1 MSLAMTAQ
9 SIENSDYNNNSDN
22 HIINRKR
29 TNNKTQKRMP
39 ASFGDID
46 HSKVQNVLNSIY
58 RNLSDDID
66 NNLGDYKPRA
76 NSAPVNGSY
85 NAINP
90 LAPPAS
96 MRQKQEQK
104 YDQKGQPNDQKEGM
118 TNGDYNAD
126 DVNNYSNKFVPQP
139 VQNDN
144 MDLQDL
150 QDVYMNNEQVKRYF
164 KNLAPNVG
172 QNSDPN
178 ASLNRGQ
185 NSGSNAFINRDQNS
199 DQNSDQNASL
209 NRVSNSDSRTNV
221 GDTNHVLITKLNYM
235 INLLE
240 EQQDE
245 RTNNVTEE
253 VILYS
258 FLGVFIIFVV
268 DGFAR
273 VTRYTR

>member
-9 SIENSDYNNNSDN
+9 SIENSDNNNNSEN
-22 HIINRKR
+22 YIINRKKS
-29 TNNKTQKRMP
+29 NNKTQKRIP
-39 ASFGDID
+39 TSFDEID

-58 RNLSDDID
+58 KNLGNDTD
-66 NNLGDYKPRA
+66 NNLGDYKPR
-76 NSAPVNGSY
+76 SICAPVNTPY
-85 NAINP
+85 APINP
-90 LAPPAS
+90 LAPPAA
-96 MRQKQEQK
+96 MRLKQENQGK
-104 YDQKGQPNDQKEGM
+104 EQTQGKEGM
-118 TNGDYNAD
+118 TNYDYNAD
-126 DVNNYSNKFVPQP
+126 EVDNYSNKFVPQP
-139 VQNDN
+139 AQNDT

-164 KNLAPNVG
+164 KNLVPNFQSNG
-172 QNSDPN
+172 SNSNQSNSIQTSGPN
-178 ASLNRGQ
+178 GPNSPNHQSGSSPRSNQ
-185 NSGSNAFINRDQNS
+185 SSGSNLTS
-199 DQNSDQNASL
+199 
-209 NRVSNSDSRTNV
+209 
-221 GDTNHVLITKLNYM
+221 DTNQLLIDKLNYM

>member
-9 SIENSDYNNNSDN
+9 SIENTDNNNSDN
-22 HIINRKR
+22 YIINRKK
-29 TNNKTQKRMP
+29 TNNNSNNKTQKRMP
-39 ASFGDID
+39 STFGDID

-58 RNLSDDID
+58 KNLGDDSD
-66 NNLGDYKPRA
+66 NNLGDYKPRSI
-76 NSAPVNGSY
+76 SAPVNTPY
-85 NAINP
+85 APINP

-96 MRQKQEQK
+96 MRQKQ
-104 YDQKGQPNDQKEGM
+104 DQDKGQGSIQGSIQGSTQCSKEGM
-118 TNGDYNAD
+118 TNYDYNTE
-126 DVNNYSNKFVPQP
+126 DVDNYSSKFVPQP
-139 VQNDN
+139 VQNDT

-164 KNLAPNVG
+164 KNLVPNF
-172 QNSDPN
+172 QS
-178 ASLNRGQ
+178 
-185 NSGSNAFINRDQNS
+185 
-199 DQNSDQNASL
+199 
-209 NRVSNSDSRTNV
+209 SDSNPSGIQSSGGNKSTNQPV
-221 GDTNHVLITKLNYM
+221 SRQSQSHNSNMSDTNQVLVDKLNYM

>member
-9 SIENSDYNNNSDN
+9 SIENSDYNNNDN
-22 HIINRKR
+22 KNCINDRKR
-29 TNNKTQKRMP
+29 QTNNKTQKRMP
-39 ASFGDID
+39 ASFNDID
-46 HSKVQNVLNSIY
+46 HSKVQNVLNSIHK
-58 RNLSDDID
+58 NLSDDID
-66 NNLGDYKPRA
+66 NNLGDYNPRN
-76 NSAPVNGSY
+76 NSSTPVNSSY
-85 NAINP
+85 APINP

-96 MRQKQEQK
+96 MRQRQE
-104 YDQKGQPNDQKEGM
+104 PEQKEGNKEGM
-118 TNGDYNAD
+118 SNYDYNTD
-126 DVNNYSNKFVPQP
+126 DVDNYSNKFVPQP

-150 QDVYMNNEQVKRYF
+150 QGVYMNNEQVKRYY
-164 KNLAPNVG
+164 KNLVPNL
-172 QNSDPN
+172 P
-178 ASLNRGQ
+178 
-185 NSGSNAFINRDQNS
+185 INKINETMS
-199 DQNSDQNASL
+199 K
-209 NRVSNSDSRTNV
+209 TNDTIMNTTTNTNL
-221 GDTNHVLITKLNYM
+221 DTNNVLIEKLNYM

>member
-9 SIENSDYNNNSDN
+9 SIENSDYNSNN

-29 TNNKTQKRMP
+29 TNNKTQKRIP
-39 ASFGDID
+39 TSFDDID

-58 RNLSDDID
+58 KNLGDDID
-66 NNLGDYKPRA
+66 NNLGDYKPRS
-76 NSAPVNGSY
+76 NSAPVNASY
-85 NAINP
+85 TPINP

-96 MRQKQEQK
+96 MRQKQEQT
-104 YDQKGQPNDQKEGM
+104 QSQGGSKEGM
-118 TNGDYNAD
+118 TNYDYNAD

-139 VQNDN
+139 VKNDS

-150 QDVYMNNEQVKRYF
+150 QDVYMNNEQVNRYF
-164 KNLAPNVG
+164 KNLVPSFQQNQTQG
-172 QNSDPN
+172 QPQQTH
-178 ASLNRGQ
+178 SLEQTNYKTNTHSYPQQSQ
-185 NSGSNAFINRDQNS
+185 NTSS
-199 DQNSDQNASL
+199 
-209 NRVSNSDSRTNV
+209 
-221 GDTNHVLITKLNYM
+221 DTNQVLIDKLNYM

>member
-9 SIENSDYNNNSDN
+9 SIENTDNNSNN

-29 TNNKTQKRMP
+29 TNNKTQKRIP
-39 ASFGDID
+39 TSFDEID

-58 RNLSDDID
+58 KNLGDDTD

-76 NSAPVNGSY
+76 TSAPVNASY
-85 NAINP
+85 TPINP

-96 MRQKQEQK
+96 MRQKQEQ
-104 YDQKGQPNDQKEGM
+104 QQGSKEGM
-118 TNGDYNAD
+118 SNYDYNAD

-139 VQNDN
+139 VQNDS

-150 QDVYMNNEQVKRYF
+150 QDVYMNNDQVKRYF
-164 KNLAPNVG
+164 KNLVPNF
-172 QNSDPN
+172 QPTAQQQSSSQSSSQ
-178 ASLNRGQ
+178 SLPQYKQSQSHYNT
-185 NSGSNAFINRDQNS
+185 NTNINTS
-199 DQNSDQNASL
+199 
-209 NRVSNSDSRTNV
+209 
-221 GDTNHVLITKLNYM
+221 DTNQVLIDKLNYM

>member
-9 SIENSDYNNNSDN
+9 SIENTDNNNNSDN
-22 HIINRKR
+22 YIINRKKS
-29 TNNKTQKRMP
+29 NNNSKTQKRMP
-39 ASFGDID
+39 STFGDID

-58 RNLSDDID
+58 KNLGDDSD
-66 NNLGDYKPRA
+66 NNLGDYKPRST
-76 NSAPVNGSY
+76 SAPVNTPY
-85 NAINP
+85 APINP

-96 MRQKQEQK
+96 MRQKQDQEKQK
-104 YDQKGQPNDQKEGM
+104 ETGQGKEGM
-118 TNGDYNAD
+118 SNYDYNAD
-126 DVNNYSNKFVPQP
+126 DVDNYSSKFVPQP
-139 VQNDN
+139 AQNDS

-164 KNLAPNVG
+164 KNLVPNFQSPSPNQSVTNQTG
-172 QNSDPN
+172 IQTSGNKSSFPSQPVSRQSHNSN
-178 ASLNRGQ
+178 MS
-185 NSGSNAFINRDQNS
+185 
-199 DQNSDQNASL
+199 
-209 NRVSNSDSRTNV
+209 
-221 GDTNHVLITKLNYM
+221 DTNHILIDKLNYM

-258 FLGVFIIFVV
+258 FLGIFIIFVV

>member
-9 SIENSDYNNNSDN
+9 SIENSDYNSNN

-29 TNNKTQKRMP
+29 TNAKTQKRIP
-39 ASFGDID
+39 TSFDDID

-58 RNLSDDID
+58 KNLGDDLD
-66 NNLGDYKPRA
+66 NNLGDYKPRS
-76 NSAPVNGSY
+76 NSAPVNASY
-85 NAINP
+85 TPINP

-96 MRQKQEQK
+96 MRQKQEQ
-104 YDQKGQPNDQKEGM
+104 QSNSKEGM
-118 TNGDYNAD
+118 TNYDYNAE

-139 VQNDN
+139 VKNDN

-150 QDVYMNNEQVKRYF
+150 QDVYMNNEQVNRYF
-164 KNLAPNVG
+164 KNLVPSFQQNQVQIQSQQSQQTSHKPNTYSYSQ
-172 QNSDPN
+172 QNQQYTS
-178 ASLNRGQ
+178 S
-185 NSGSNAFINRDQNS
+185 
-199 DQNSDQNASL
+199 
-209 NRVSNSDSRTNV
+209 
-221 GDTNHVLITKLNYM
+221 DTNQVLLDKLNYM

>member
-9 SIENSDYNNNSDN
+9 SIENTDNNSNN
-22 HIINRKR
+22 HIISRKR
-29 TNNKTQKRMP
+29 TNNKTQKRIP
-39 ASFGDID
+39 TSFDEID

-58 RNLSDDID
+58 KNLGDDTD

-76 NSAPVNGSY
+76 TSAPVNASY
-85 NAINP
+85 TPINP

-96 MRQKQEQK
+96 MRQKQEQ
-104 YDQKGQPNDQKEGM
+104 QQGSKEGM
-118 TNGDYNAD
+118 TNYDYSAD

-139 VQNDN
+139 VQNDS

-164 KNLAPNVG
+164 KNLVPNFQQNTQQQDSSQSLPQSSS
-172 QNSDPN
+172 QNSPQYKQTYSQSQSQAQSQYN
-178 ASLNRGQ
+178 
-185 NSGSNAFINRDQNS
+185 
-199 DQNSDQNASL
+199 
-209 NRVSNSDSRTNV
+209 TNTS
-221 GDTNHVLITKLNYM
+221 DTNQVLIDKLNYM

>member
-9 SIENSDYNNNSDN
+9 SIENTDNNNSDN
-22 HIINRKR
+22 YIINRKKNNNNS
-29 TNNKTQKRMP
+29 NNKTQKRMP
-39 ASFGDID
+39 STFGDID

-58 RNLSDDID
+58 KNLGEDSD
-66 NNLGDYKPRA
+66 NNLGDYKPRSI
-76 NSAPVNGSY
+76 SAPVNTPY
-85 NAINP
+85 APINP

-96 MRQKQEQK
+96 MRQKQDQEKQK
-104 YDQKGQPNDQKEGM
+104 ETGQGSTQGNKEGM
-118 TNGDYNAD
+118 TNYDYNSE
-126 DVNNYSNKFVPQP
+126 DVDNYSNKFVPQP
-139 VQNDN
+139 VQNDT

-164 KNLAPNVG
+164 KNLVPNF
-172 QNSDPN
+172 QS
-178 ASLNRGQ
+178 
-185 NSGSNAFINRDQNS
+185 
-199 DQNSDQNASL
+199 
-209 NRVSNSDSRTNV
+209 SDSNPSGIQSSGGNKSTNTNTNV
-221 GDTNHVLITKLNYM
+221 NTNSRQSLSHNSNMSDTNQVLVDKLNYM

>member
-9 SIENSDYNNNSDN
+9 SIENSDYNNNDN
-22 HIINRKR
+22 RNCINDRKR
-29 TNNKTQKRMP
+29 QTNNKTQKRMP
-39 ASFGDID
+39 ASFNDID
-46 HSKVQNVLNSIY
+46 HSKVQNVLNSIHK
-58 RNLSDDID
+58 NLSDDID
-66 NNLGDYKPRA
+66 NNLGDYNPRN
-76 NSAPVNGSY
+76 NSSTPVNSSY
-85 NAINP
+85 TPINP

-96 MRQKQEQK
+96 MRQRQE
-104 YDQKGQPNDQKEGM
+104 PEQKEGNKEGM
-118 TNGDYNAD
+118 SNYDYNTE
-126 DVNNYSNKFVPQP
+126 DVDNYSNKFVPQP

-150 QDVYMNNEQVKRYF
+150 QGVYMNNEQVKRYY
-164 KNLAPNVG
+164 KNLVPNFATM
-172 QNSDPN
+172 NK
-178 ASLNRGQ
+178 
-185 NSGSNAFINRDQNS
+185 
-199 DQNSDQNASL
+199 
-209 NRVSNSDSRTNV
+209 TNDTRMNTTTNTNL
-221 GDTNHVLITKLNYM
+221 DTNNVLIDKLNYM

>member
-9 SIENSDYNNNSDN
+9 SIENSDYNNNDN
-22 HIINRKR
+22 RNCINDRKR
-29 TNNKTQKRMP
+29 QTNNKTQKRMP
-39 ASFGDID
+39 ASFNDID
-46 HSKVQNVLNSIY
+46 HSKVQNVLNSIHK
-58 RNLSDDID
+58 NLSDDID
-66 NNLGDYKPRA
+66 NNLGDYNPRN
-76 NSAPVNGSY
+76 NSSTPVNSSY
-85 NAINP
+85 TPINP

-96 MRQKQEQK
+96 MRQRQE
-104 YDQKGQPNDQKEGM
+104 PEQKEGNKEGM
-118 TNGDYNAD
+118 SNYDYNTE
-126 DVNNYSNKFVPQP
+126 DVDNYSNKFVPQP

-150 QDVYMNNEQVKRYF
+150 QGVYMNNEQVKRYY
-164 KNLAPNVG
+164 KNLVPNFATMNKT
-172 QNSDPN
+172 NSTE
-178 ASLNRGQ
+178 
-185 NSGSNAFINRDQNS
+185 INLANF
-199 DQNSDQNASL
+199 
-209 NRVSNSDSRTNV
+209 DSRMNTNL
-221 GDTNHVLITKLNYM
+221 DTNNVLIDKLNYM

>member
-9 SIENSDYNNNSDN
+9 TIENSDYNSNN

-29 TNNKTQKRMP
+29 TNNKTQKRIP
-39 ASFGDID
+39 TSFDDID

-58 RNLSDDID
+58 KNLGDDID
-66 NNLGDYKPRA
+66 NNLGDYKPRT
-76 NSAPVNGSY
+76 NSAPVNASY
-85 NAINP
+85 TPINP

-96 MRQKQEQK
+96 MRQKQEQT
-104 YDQKGQPNDQKEGM
+104 QSQGGSKEGM
-118 TNGDYNAD
+118 TNYDYNAD

-139 VQNDN
+139 VQNDS

-150 QDVYMNNEQVKRYF
+150 QDVYMNNEQVNRYF
-164 KNLAPNVG
+164 KNLVPNFQQTQSQSSN
-172 QNSDPN
+172 QNQSQSHKPQQIGYKQQTN
-178 ASLNRGQ
+178 Y
-185 NSGSNAFINRDQNS
+185 NSS
-199 DQNSDQNASL
+199 
-209 NRVSNSDSRTNV
+209 
-221 GDTNHVLITKLNYM
+221 DTNQVLIEKLNYM

>member
-9 SIENSDYNNNSDN
+9 SIENTDNNSNN

-29 TNNKTQKRMP
+29 TNNKTQKRIP
-39 ASFGDID
+39 TSFDEID

-58 RNLSDDID
+58 KNLGDDTD

-76 NSAPVNGSY
+76 TSAPVNASY
-85 NAINP
+85 TPINP

-96 MRQKQEQK
+96 MRQKQEQS
-104 YDQKGQPNDQKEGM
+104 QGSKEGM
-118 TNGDYNAD
+118 SNYDYNAD

-139 VQNDN
+139 VQNDS

-150 QDVYMNNEQVKRYF
+150 QDVYMNNDQVKRYF
-164 KNLAPNVG
+164 KNLVPNF
-172 QNSDPN
+172 QPTAQQQSSSQSSSQSSPQYKQSQSHYNTN
-178 ASLNRGQ
+178 TN
-185 NSGSNAFINRDQNS
+185 INTS
-199 DQNSDQNASL
+199 
-209 NRVSNSDSRTNV
+209 
-221 GDTNHVLITKLNYM
+221 DTNQVLIDKLNYM

>member
-9 SIENSDYNNNSDN
+9 SIENTDNNSNN

-29 TNNKTQKRMP
+29 TNNKTQKRIP
-39 ASFGDID
+39 TSFDEID

-58 RNLSDDID
+58 KNLGDDTD

-76 NSAPVNGSY
+76 TSAPVNASY
-85 NAINP
+85 TPINP

-96 MRQKQEQK
+96 MRQKQEQ
-104 YDQKGQPNDQKEGM
+104 QQGSKEGM
-118 TNGDYNAD
+118 SNYDYNAD

-139 VQNDN
+139 VQNDS

-150 QDVYMNNEQVKRYF
+150 QDVYMNNDQVKRYF
-164 KNLAPNVG
+164 KNLVPNFQ
-172 QNSDPN
+172 QNT
-178 ASLNRGQ
+178 Q
-185 NSGSNAFINRDQNS
+185 Q
-199 DQNSDQNASL
+199 Q
-209 NRVSNSDSRTNV
+209 DSSQSSSQSSPQYKQTHYNTNTS
-221 GDTNHVLITKLNYM
+221 DTNQVLIDKLNYM

>member
-1 MSLAMTAQ
+1 
-9 SIENSDYNNNSDN
+9 
-22 HIINRKR
+22 
-29 TNNKTQKRMP
+29 
-39 ASFGDID
+39 
-46 HSKVQNVLNSIY
+46 VLNSIY
-58 RNLSDDID
+58 KNLGDDTD

-76 NSAPVNGSY
+76 TSAPVNASY
-85 NAINP
+85 TPINP

-96 MRQKQEQK
+96 MRQKQEQEMK
-104 YDQKGQPNDQKEGM
+104 QGSKEGM
-118 TNGDYNAD
+118 SNYDYNAD

-150 QDVYMNNEQVKRYF
+150 QDVYMNNDQVKRYF
-164 KNLAPNVG
+164 KNLVPNFQPTAQQQSSSQSSS
-172 QNSDPN
+172 QNSSQ
-178 ASLNRGQ
+178 SLPQYKQSHYN
-185 NSGSNAFINRDQNS
+185 
-199 DQNSDQNASL
+199 
-209 NRVSNSDSRTNV
+209 TNTNTS
-221 GDTNHVLITKLNYM
+221 DTNQVLIDKLNYM

>member
-9 SIENSDYNNNSDN
+9 TIENSDYNSNN
-22 HIINRKR
+22 HIINRKKA
-29 TNNKTQKRMP
+29 NNKTQKRIP
-39 ASFGDID
+39 TSFDDID

-58 RNLSDDID
+58 KNLGDDID
-66 NNLGDYKPRA
+66 NNLGDFKPR
-76 NSAPVNGSY
+76 NSTAPVNASY
-85 NAINP
+85 TPINP
-90 LAPPAS
+90 LAPPVS
-96 MRQKQEQK
+96 MRQKQEQ
-104 YDQKGQPNDQKEGM
+104 GQKEGM
-118 TNGDYNAD
+118 TNYDYNAD
-126 DVNNYSNKFVPQP
+126 DVNNYSSKYVPQP
-139 VQNDN
+139 VQNDS

-164 KNLAPNVG
+164 KNLVPNFQQSG
-172 QNSDPN
+172 QQQQQQQQPLYKPSTQYIPS
-178 ASLNRGQ
+178 SLSTSSSYVN
-185 NSGSNAFINRDQNS
+185 
-199 DQNSDQNASL
+199 
-209 NRVSNSDSRTNV
+209 
-221 GDTNHVLITKLNYM
+221 DTNQVLLDKLNYM

-258 FLGVFIIFVV
+258 FLGIFIIFVV

>member
-9 SIENSDYNNNSDN
+9 SIENTDNNNNSDN
-22 HIINRKR
+22 YIINRKKS
-29 TNNKTQKRMP
+29 NSNSKTQKRMP
-39 ASFGDID
+39 STFGDID

-58 RNLSDDID
+58 KNLGDDSD
-66 NNLGDYKPRA
+66 NNLGDYKPRST
-76 NSAPVNGSY
+76 SAPVNTPY
-85 NAINP
+85 APINP

-96 MRQKQEQK
+96 MRQKQEQG
-104 YDQKGQPNDQKEGM
+104 KGDTQGNKEGM
-118 TNGDYNAD
+118 SNYDYNAD
-126 DVNNYSNKFVPQP
+126 DVDNYSSKFVPQP
-139 VQNDN
+139 AQNDS
-144 MDLQDL
+144 MELQDL

-164 KNLAPNVG
+164 KNLVPNFQSPG
-172 QNSDPN
+172 PN
-178 ASLNRGQ
+178 QTVPNQSGIQTSGNKSGPTAGAS
-185 NSGSNAFINRDQNS
+185 SGSPMQSYNS
-199 DQNSDQNASL
+199 NMS
-209 NRVSNSDSRTNV
+209 
-221 GDTNHVLITKLNYM
+221 DTNHVLIDKLNYM

>member
-9 SIENSDYNNNSDN
+9 SIENTDNNSNN

-29 TNNKTQKRMP
+29 TNNKTQKRIP
-39 ASFGDID
+39 TSFDEID

-58 RNLSDDID
+58 KNLGDDTD

-76 NSAPVNGSY
+76 TSAPVNASY
-85 NAINP
+85 TPINP

-96 MRQKQEQK
+96 MRQKQEQ
-104 YDQKGQPNDQKEGM
+104 QQGSKEGM
-118 TNGDYNAD
+118 SNYDYNAD

-139 VQNDN
+139 VQNDS

-150 QDVYMNNEQVKRYF
+150 QDVYMNNDQVKRYF
-164 KNLAPNVG
+164 KNLVPNF
-172 QNSDPN
+172 QPTAQQQSSSQ
-178 ASLNRGQ
+178 SLPQYKQSQSHYNT
-185 NSGSNAFINRDQNS
+185 NTNINTS
-199 DQNSDQNASL
+199 
-209 NRVSNSDSRTNV
+209 
-221 GDTNHVLITKLNYM
+221 DTNQVLIDKLNYM

>member
-9 SIENSDYNNNSDN
+9 TIENSDYNSNN

-29 TNNKTQKRMP
+29 TNNKTQKRIP
-39 ASFGDID
+39 TSFDDID

-58 RNLSDDID
+58 KNLGDDID
-66 NNLGDYKPRA
+66 NNLGDYKPRS
-76 NSAPVNGSY
+76 NSAPINASY
-85 NAINP
+85 TPINP

-96 MRQKQEQK
+96 MRQKQEQRPS
-104 YDQKGQPNDQKEGM
+104 QGGSKEGM
-118 TNGDYNAD
+118 TNYDYNAD

-139 VQNDN
+139 VQDDN

-150 QDVYMNNEQVKRYF
+150 QDVYMNNEQVNRYF
-164 KNLAPNVG
+164 KNLVPNFQQTQSQSSN
-172 QNSDPN
+172 QNQSQSHKPQQIGYKQQTN
-178 ASLNRGQ
+178 Y
-185 NSGSNAFINRDQNS
+185 NSS
-199 DQNSDQNASL
+199 
-209 NRVSNSDSRTNV
+209 
-221 GDTNHVLITKLNYM
+221 DTNQVLIEKLNYM

>member
-9 SIENSDYNNNSDN
+9 TIENSDYNSNN

-29 TNNKTQKRMP
+29 TNNKTQKRIP
-39 ASFGDID
+39 TSFDEID

-58 RNLSDDID
+58 KNLGDDTD

-76 NSAPVNGSY
+76 TSAPVNASY
-85 NAINP
+85 TPINP

-96 MRQKQEQK
+96 MRQKQEQ
-104 YDQKGQPNDQKEGM
+104 QQGSKEGM
-118 TNGDYNAD
+118 SNYDYNAD

-139 VQNDN
+139 VQNDS

-150 QDVYMNNEQVKRYF
+150 QDVYMNNDQVKRYF
-164 KNLAPNVG
+164 KNLVPNFQPTAQQQSSS
-172 QNSDPN
+172 QNSSQYKQSHYN
-178 ASLNRGQ
+178 TNT
-185 NSGSNAFINRDQNS
+185 NTNINTS
-199 DQNSDQNASL
+199 
-209 NRVSNSDSRTNV
+209 
-221 GDTNHVLITKLNYM
+221 DTNQVLIDKLNYM

>member
-9 SIENSDYNNNSDN
+9 SIENSDNNNN
-22 HIINRKR
+22 NENYIINRKR
-29 TNNKTQKRMP
+29 SNNKTQKRMP
-39 ASFGDID
+39 STFGDID

-58 RNLSDDID
+58 KNLGNDTD
-66 NNLGDYKPRA
+66 NNLGDYKPRSI
-76 NSAPVNGSY
+76 SAPVNTPY
-85 NAINP
+85 APINP
-90 LAPPAS
+90 LAPPAA
-96 MRQKQEQK
+96 MRLKQENQK
-104 YDQKGQPNDQKEGM
+104 ETVTKEGM
-118 TNGDYNAD
+118 TNYDYNAD
-126 DVNNYSNKFVPQP
+126 DVDNYSSKFVPQP
-139 VQNDN
+139 AQNDT

-164 KNLAPNVG
+164 KNLVPNY
-172 QNSDPN
+172 QSNSSTFNQSNPIQTSGPN
-178 ASLNRGQ
+178 HGSRPNQ
-185 NSGSNAFINRDQNS
+185 SSGSSQ
-199 DQNSDQNASL
+199 SL
-209 NRVSNSDSRTNV
+209 GS
-221 GDTNHVLITKLNYM
+221 DTNQVLIDKLNYM

-258 FLGVFIIFVV
+258 FLGVFIIFIV

>member
-9 SIENSDYNNNSDN
+9 SIENTDNNNNSDN
-22 HIINRKR
+22 YIINRKKS
-29 TNNKTQKRMP
+29 NSNSKTQKRMP
-39 ASFGDID
+39 STFGDID

-58 RNLSDDID
+58 KNLGDDSD
-66 NNLGDYKPRA
+66 NNLGDYKPRST
-76 NSAPVNGSY
+76 SAPVNTPY
-85 NAINP
+85 APINP

-96 MRQKQEQK
+96 MRQKQEQG
-104 YDQKGQPNDQKEGM
+104 KGDTQGNKEGM
-118 TNGDYNAD
+118 SNYDYNAD
-126 DVNNYSNKFVPQP
+126 DVDNYSSKFVPQP
-139 VQNDN
+139 AQNDS
-144 MDLQDL
+144 MELQDL

-164 KNLAPNVG
+164 KNLVPNFQSPVPNQTG
-172 QNSDPN
+172 IQSSGNKSAITGANTGANTDANPRQSLSHNSN
-178 ASLNRGQ
+178 MS
-185 NSGSNAFINRDQNS
+185 
-199 DQNSDQNASL
+199 
-209 NRVSNSDSRTNV
+209 
-221 GDTNHVLITKLNYM
+221 DTNHVLIDKLNYM

>member
-9 SIENSDYNNNSDN
+9 SIENTDNNSNN

-29 TNNKTQKRMP
+29 TNNKTQKRIP
-39 ASFGDID
+39 TSFDEID

-58 RNLSDDID
+58 KNLGDDTD

-76 NSAPVNGSY
+76 TSAPVNASY
-85 NAINP
+85 TPINP

-96 MRQKQEQK
+96 MRQKQEQ
-104 YDQKGQPNDQKEGM
+104 QQGSKEGM
-118 TNGDYNAD
+118 SNYDYNAD

-139 VQNDN
+139 VQNDS

-150 QDVYMNNEQVKRYF
+150 QDVYMNNDQVKRYF
-164 KNLAPNVG
+164 KNLVPNF
-172 QNSDPN
+172 QPTAQQQSSSQSSSQ
-178 ASLNRGQ
+178 SLPQYKQSQSHYNT
-185 NSGSNAFINRDQNS
+185 NTNINTS
-199 DQNSDQNASL
+199 
-209 NRVSNSDSRTNV
+209 
-221 GDTNHVLITKLNYM
+221 DTNQVLIDKLNYM

-253 VILYS
+253 VILHS

>member
-9 SIENSDYNNNSDN
+9 SIENSDNNNNSEN
-22 HIINRKR
+22 YIINRKKS
-29 TNNKTQKRMP
+29 NNKTQKRMP
-39 ASFGDID
+39 STFGDID

-58 RNLSDDID
+58 KNLGNDTD
-66 NNLGDYKPRA
+66 NNLGDYKPR
-76 NSAPVNGSY
+76 SICAPVNTPY
-85 NAINP
+85 APINP
-90 LAPPAS
+90 LAPPAA
-96 MRQKQEQK
+96 MRLKQENQGK
-104 YDQKGQPNDQKEGM
+104 EQTQGKEGM
-118 TNGDYNAD
+118 TNYDYNAD
-126 DVNNYSNKFVPQP
+126 EVDNYSNKFVPQP
-139 VQNDN
+139 AQNDT

-164 KNLAPNVG
+164 KNLVPNFQSNG
-172 QNSDPN
+172 NSNQSNSIQTSGPN
-178 ASLNRGQ
+178 GHNSPNGPRPNQ
-185 NSGSNAFINRDQNS
+185 SSGSSQNLGS
-199 DQNSDQNASL
+199 
-209 NRVSNSDSRTNV
+209 
-221 GDTNHVLITKLNYM
+221 DTNQVLIDKLNYM